1 MACSNYLL
9 FRIET
14 RLNDIVRAVL
24 YSLGLL
30 YCFLGLSAITARF
43 FLGMENI
50 VQQTRD
56 VYLHDPASGRRMLKR
71 QRVWN
76 YTVADIT
83 LLAFGTSFPQI
94 SLATIDACL
103 NLGNLYAGG
112 VGPGTLVGSAA
123 CDLYLI
129 HAMCIIIP
137 KRGSIKKVLD
147 LGVWAV
153 ELAWS
158 LWAYVWLYIILL
170 VWTPEV
176 ITIWEAGLTVLQFFI
191 LILHAYAQDRSWPF
205 ISISILD
212 QKKRESWISPDT
224 AHGSEVLNSL
234 PEESLK
240 EASDTEKTVSTST
253 GSFSRQPACH
263 GEVLET
269 KMLQE
274 NGVFDLLIDPNIPK
288 AAEAEEMH
296 AWIYTKLLWKQQFY
310 DVLTL
315 HGWHGSNGK
324 RSLGFCFFYEL
335 LVFPWKFIFA
345 FVPPHSL
352 CHGWAIFLCSLVFI
366 TGISYIVTQLT
377 DLIGCV
383 TGVSSYVIAL
393 TVLATGTS
401 WPDLAASMI
410 AAYRQSTAD
419 SAIANIT
426 CSNSVNIFIGIGV
439 PWVINTTYNRIVLKD
454 ELRVPSLQLGF
465 ILIVYFVTFVLCVAV
480 LIARRYFIGGEL
492 GGPRKWAWAS
502 SGFILLLWVIFLVL
516 SCLRVYKVI

>member
-1 MACSNYLL
+1 MNNTIRGCLYFFLL
-9 FRIET
+9 
-14 RLNDIVRAVL
+14 A
-24 YSLGLL
+24 

-43 FLGMENI
+43 FLGMEGI
-50 VQQTRD
+50 VQQTRQ
-56 VYLHDPASGRRMLKR
+56 VSIHEPGSGRIIVKR
-71 QRVWN
+71 ERLWN
-76 YTVADIT
+76 FTVADIT

-103 NLGNLYAGG
+103 NLGKLYAGG

-170 VWTPEV
+170 VWTPQV
-176 ITIWEAGLTVLQFFI
+176 ITILEAAMTVLQFFI
-191 LILHAYAQDRSWPF
+191 LILHAYAQDQGWPY
-205 ISISILD
+205 ISISLLD
-212 QKKRESWISPDT
+212 QKKRESWMSSDT
-224 AHGSEVLNSL
+224 SCRSEAHDAH
-234 PEESLK
+234 ESL
-240 EASDTEKTVSTST
+240 
-253 GSFSRQPACH
+253 QPRRAQILIADNLFMDSNIH
-263 GEVLET
+263 ATAMGEE
-269 KMLQE
+269 Q
-274 NGVFDLLIDPNIPK
+274 
-288 AAEAEEMH
+288 H
-296 AWIYTKLLWKQQFY
+296 AWVYTKLLWRQQFH
-310 DVLTL
+310 DILTAT
-315 HGWHGSNGK
+315 GWK
-324 RSLGFCFFYEL
+324 RSNTRPLEGLYFIYAVLASPWRL
-335 LVFPWKFIFA
+335 LFA
-345 FVPPHSL
+345 FVPPHSIF
-352 CHGWAIFLCSLVFI
+352 HGWATFLCSLIFI
-366 TGISYIVTQLT
+366 TGISYVVRLLT

-383 TGVSSYVIAL
+383 TGISPYVIAL

-439 PWVINTTYNRIVLKD
+439 PWVINTVYNRVVLRK
-454 ELRVPSLQLGF
+454 ELRVPSLELGF
-465 ILIVYFVTFVLCVAV
+465 ILTVYFITFVLCIMVV
-480 LIARRYFIGGEL
+480 IARRRILGGEL

-502 SGFILLLWVIFLVL
+502 SGFILLLWVVFLVL
-516 SCLRVYKVI
+516 SCLRVYKLI

>member
-1 MACSNYLL
+1 MGRACSSYL
-9 FRIET
+9 FFSIEESLSNIA
-14 RLNDIVRAVL
+14 RGIL
-24 YSLGLL
+24 YCFALA

-50 VQQTRD
+50 VQQTRE
-56 VYLHDPASGRRMLKR
+56 VSTYELGSGRRIVKR
-71 QRVWN
+71 ERVWN

-94 SLATIDACL
+94 SLATIDACM

-129 HAMCIIIP
+129 HAACIIIP

-170 VWTPEV
+170 VWTPQV

-191 LILHAYAQDRSWPF
+191 LILHAYAQDKGWPF
-205 ISISILD
+205 ISISFLD
-212 QKKRESWISPDT
+212 QRKRESWIASD
-224 AHGSEVLNSL
+224 ASHCSEVLNGQ
-234 PEESLK
+234 ESSQPTRQQ
-240 EASDTEKTVSTST
+240 EHDT
-253 GSFSRQPACH
+253 FA
-263 GEVLET
+263 
-269 KMLQE
+269 
-274 NGVFDLLIDPNIPK
+274 LLIDPNIP
-288 AAEAEEMH
+288 AAARTEEEH
-296 AWIYTKLLWKQQFY
+296 AWIYTKLLWQQQFY
-310 DVLTL
+310 DILTPRGGL
-315 HGWHGSNGK
+315 RGSNGK
-324 RSLGFCFFYEL
+324 PLQGMQFCYACL
-335 LVFPWKFIFA
+335 AFPWRFAFA

-352 CHGWAIFLCSLVFI
+352 FHGWATFLCSLVFI
-366 TGISYIVTQLT
+366 TGISYVVRLLT

-383 TGVSSYVIAL
+383 TGISPYVIAI

-410 AAYRQSTAD
+410 AAYRQPTAD

-439 PWVINTTYNRIVLKD
+439 PWVINTTYNRAVLKS

-465 ILIVYFVTFVLCVAV
+465 ILIVFFITFVLCMVV
-480 LIARRYFIGGEL
+480 VTARRYFLGGEL

-502 SGFILLLWVIFLVL
+502 SGFILFLWAIFLVL
-516 SCLRVYKVI
+516 ACLRVYRII